1 MWPGRE
7 SNCRHEDFLVAG
19 IFGLVTYIA
28 VDGVAALLKVE
39 FGGERRNRAIRCRI
53 VSLSRS
59 SMQASVSMA

>member
-1 MWPGRE
+1 
-7 SNCRHEDFLVAG
+7 VAG